1 MLIAMI
7 ALSFMGYYNSEQII
21 QNRIDQEM
29 ELSLSTAVE
38 KIEKSLA
45 KNRKVAEALAQAV
58 QANAN
63 VMEEENYRKFYA
75 CNA

>member
-38 KIEKSLA
+38 KIENHLPKPQGGGGVGTGGTGQCECNGRGKLP
-45 KNRKVAEALAQAV
+45 KV
-58 QANAN
+58 
-63 VMEEENYRKFYA
+63 YA